1 MTSFD
6 INLREFLLGDILQ
19 FLARVKKS
27 GVLKVEGGV
36 AGEIYM
42 KDGLVIHA
50 TDGSEKGMEALL
62 NLSFVELETGSFESG
77 VTAPEETI
85 SEDVG
90 KLTDSIEKRRIEFEE
105 IKKKLPPMETI
116 YSKSTRDLES
126 AVALRRTDWQILA
139 LINGK
144 RILGDLIAESKL
156 GGYEAAKTVTWLRD
170 QGLILDPAEAERIMS
185 NVLSFLNILFKD
197 FGKNG
202 LNWMKQWAEEDGA
215 NKKILDAVDINEE
228 TLEITPAGELTTS
241 EIEKGIETLLKYIET
256 KGPKLYGKVLFN
268 KKWQGFKKKTEAQQ
282 KV

>member
-6 INLREFLLGDILQ
+6 INLKEFLLGDILQ

-36 AGEIYM
+36 AGEIYI
-42 KDGLVIHA
+42 KNGLVIHA

-77 VTAPEETI
+77 VIAPEETI

-90 KLTDSIEKRRIEFEE
+90 KLTDNIEKRRIEFEE

-116 YSKSTRDLES
+116 YTKSTRDLES
-126 AVALRRTDWQILA
+126 AVALRRTDWQLLA

-144 RILGDLIAESKL
+144 RILGDIIAESKI

-185 NVLSFLNILFKD
+185 KLLSFLNILLKD

-228 TLEITPAGELTTS
+228 TLEIIPAGELTTS

-256 KGPKLYGKVLFN
+256 KGPKLYGKVLFK

-282 KV
+282 K

>member
-6 INLREFLLGDILQ
+6 VNLKEFLLGDILQ

-36 AGEIYM
+36 TGEIYM

-62 NLSFVELETGSFESG
+62 SLSFVELETGSFESG
-77 VTAPEETI
+77 VIAPEETI

-90 KLTDSIEKRRIEFEE
+90 KLTDNIEKRRIEFEE

-116 YSKSTRDLES
+116 YTKSTRDLES

-144 RILGDLIAESKL
+144 RSLGDIIAESKI

-170 QGLILDPAEAERIMS
+170 QGLILDPAESGRIMS
-185 NVLSFLNILFKD
+185 SVLSFLDILLKD

-215 NKKILDAVDINEE
+215 NKKILDAVNINEE
-228 TLEITPAGELTTS
+228 TLEIIPAGELTTS

-256 KGPKLYGKVLFN
+256 KGPKLYGKVLFK

-282 KV
+282 K

>member
-6 INLREFLLGDILQ
+6 INLKEFLLGDILQ

-42 KDGLVIHA
+42 KNGLVIHA

-77 VTAPEETI
+77 VIAPEETI

-90 KLTDSIEKRRIEFEE
+90 KLTDNIEKRRIEFEE

-116 YSKSTRDLES
+116 YTKSTRDLES

-144 RILGDLIAESKL
+144 RALGDIIAESKI
-156 GGYEAAKTVTWLRD
+156 GGYEAAKTLTWLRD

-185 NVLSFLNILFKD
+185 KVLSFLNILLKD

-228 TLEITPAGELTTS
+228 TLEITPTGELTTS

-256 KGPKLYGKVLFN
+256 KGPKLYGKVLFK
-268 KKWQGFKKKTEAQQ
+268 KKWLGFKKKTEAQQ
-282 KV
+282 K

>member
-6 INLREFLLGDILQ
+6 INLKEFLLGDILQ

-42 KDGLVIHA
+42 KNGLVIHA

-77 VTAPEETI
+77 VIAPEETI

-90 KLTDSIEKRRIEFEE
+90 KLTDNIEKRRIEFEE

-116 YSKSTRDLES
+116 YTKSTRDLES
-126 AVALRRTDWQILA
+126 AVALRRTDWQLLA

-144 RILGDLIAESKL
+144 RILGDIIAESKI

-185 NVLSFLNILFKD
+185 KLLSFLNILLKD

-202 LNWMKQWAEEDGA
+202 LNWMKQWAEEDGT

-228 TLEITPAGELTTS
+228 TLEIIPAGELTTS

-256 KGPKLYGKVLFN
+256 KGPKLYGKVLFK

-282 KV
+282 K

>member
-6 INLREFLLGDILQ
+6 INLIEFLLGDILQ

-36 AGEIYM
+36 AGEIYI
-42 KDGLVIHA
+42 KNGLVIHA

-77 VTAPEETI
+77 VIAPEETI

-90 KLTDSIEKRRIEFEE
+90 KLTDNIEKRRIEFEE

-116 YSKSTRDLES
+116 YTKSTRDLES
-126 AVALRRTDWQILA
+126 AVALRRTDWQLLA

-144 RILGDLIAESKL
+144 RILGDIIAESKI

-185 NVLSFLNILFKD
+185 KLLSFLNILLKD

-228 TLEITPAGELTTS
+228 TLEIIPAGELTTS

-256 KGPKLYGKVLFN
+256 KGPKLYGKVLFK

-282 KV
+282 K